1 MEEKKS
7 DSGLV
12 LNQRNFYHKI
22 LMTCI
27 LKQLSDTPLVLKGG
41 TALYLGY
48 GLTRFS
54 EDLDFDSSKRLNLLN
69 KIKEAFPLGIRLLN
83 INIKKDTETVTRY
96 LIDYSVDAIK
106 LTDKL
111 KIEISYRTPIQEDL
125 VCVKDG
131 IRYAPIE
138 QLIDYK
144 LKAAFDGDNTR
155 SKCRDLYDLHF
166 LAKNYSESFNVDT
179 AKRLYEFSKD
189 PDVLVSR
196 YDIDVKDD
204 QLLRDIMDTES
215 ISLELSDLSRAIY
228 LKQKEK
234 QENQSLNNQ
243 EQSLSLKRRE
253 YMNEQ
258 IQVKAKADA
267 SKEVNQ
273 ASAVSPRMAMMQRN
287 KERNNVRDNV
297 ISKTRNG
304 KSR

>member
-1 MEEKKS
+1 M
-7 DSGLV
+7 
-12 LNQRNFYHKI
+12 
-22 LMTCI
+22 
-27 LKQLSDTPLVLKGG
+27 
-41 TALYLGY
+41 LYIPPTSKDIY
-48 GLTRFS
+48 V
-54 EDLDFDSSKRLNLLN
+54 SSK
-69 KIKEAFPLGIRLLN
+69 
-83 INIKKDTETVTRY
+83 V
-96 LIDYSVDAIK
+96 
-106 LTDKL
+106 
-111 KIEISYRTPIQEDL
+111 
-125 VCVKDG
+125 
-131 IRYAPIE
+131 
-138 QLIDYK
+138 
-144 LKAAFDGDNTR
+144 AFDGDNTR

>member
-1 MEEKKS
+1 ME
-7 DSGLV
+7 
-12 LNQRNFYHKI
+12 
-22 LMTCI
+22 
-27 LKQLSDTPLVLKGG
+27 
-41 TALYLGY
+41 
-48 GLTRFS
+48 
-54 EDLDFDSSKRLNLLN
+54 
-69 KIKEAFPLGIRLLN
+69 
-83 INIKKDTETVTRY
+83 
-96 LIDYSVDAIK
+96 
-106 LTDKL
+106 
-111 KIEISYRTPIQEDL
+111 
-125 VCVKDG
+125 
-131 IRYAPIE
+131 
-138 QLIDYK
+138 
-144 LKAAFDGDNTR
+144 GDNTR

-234 QENQSLNNQ
+234 QGNQSLNNQ
-243 EQSLSLKRRE
+243 EPSLSSRRAF
-253 YMNEQ
+253 MNEQ